1 MAKKPIELCLELK
14 GKDAIQFYKYIA
26 DPDAITPEGRKLLK
40 EGKAKAKK
48 ILSKLD

>member
-14 GKDAIQFYKYIA
+14 GKDAVEFYEYLA
-26 DPDAITPEGRKLLK
+26 DPDAITPEGRELLK
-40 EGKAKAKK
+40 EGEAKAKR